1 MKKKSAD
8 LSKKVLASALSA
20 AMVVAFAPA
29 VALGDGTD
37 GVGAG
42 GDSVPQSIDSAVAA
56 VGESTYA
63 SLNEAF
69 AAAIASTTDKTVK
82 LLANVDNFEG
92 VVIQPEQ
99 EVTLDLNGMTL
110 TSAVNSTDS
119 SKHYYAVEN
128 WGTFTLEDSSAA
140 KTGKV
145 VTRGLDNELGYD
157 SEANEWIE
165 GNMTING
172 GTVVACD
179 ANGGACVWNEAVLTI
194 NDGTFQTTAEG
205 TTGSDTSLALRNNG
219 IATITGGKFDCA
231 SKWSYAIVSKNIL
244 EITPASG
251 STVEVYGAK
260 GCLGVDGGTAV
271 IDGGKYSTS
280 DYYALYVSN
289 DGQGK
294 EPTTAAVT
302 VNGGE
307 FDASTYSVWVGSDYN
322 NPVNSTIQIN
332 DGTFKKPL
340 CAQDCTL
347 TGAIKIAGGSFLN
360 GIARNAKSD
369 DRIAITGGKFS
380 EDPASYV
387 PASGYDIHQVGS
399 VYAVHAA
406 DAGTTWL
413 GGSSATCTS
422 SGSTAAGYCKGC
434 YDLGVSNV
442 VSSSSTIPALGHEY
456 TWVTTTP
463 ATESAEGV
471 MTGTCARCGSTIT
484 SPIPKLP
491 ASGSNE
497 TATDSSGAK
506 IDVTIDTNESVTLPD
521 GTQAAGT
528 ATYEASESDA
538 AKAEIAVPSTVTV
551 GSNTYVVT
559 KIADSAFEGQEQLA
573 SVTIPDTVVEI
584 GASAFA
590 GTSVASV
597 TIPEST
603 TVIGEGAFKGCSSLE
618 SVDIKGDVTKIA
630 ADTFAG
636 TALTS
641 VDIPDSV
648 ATIGAR
654 AFADSLIKTVSS
666 QATTVSKS
674 AFAGCSALKS
684 VDLPKAKTIGKNAFK
699 GAGLLKSVD
708 LPKVETI
715 GKGVFKGAGL
725 LKSVTTGTKLASIGK
740 KAFAGTAVKKL
751 VLTSKKLT
759 ASSVAGSLKG
769 SSVVKVVVKVSG
781 SKKAQEKIVDKY
793 TKAFAKKNSGKK
805 VKVVAAK

>member
-1 MKKKSAD
+1 MSKKSTQI
-8 LSKKVLASALSA
+8 SKKVLASALSA

-29 VALGDGTD
+29 VALADDTGDDVSGGAPAVANSEHPVDSTQLTDADAD
-37 GVGAG
+37 GVITVNSSGNYYLASDFSGSIVVEAENVSLYLNNVKVTATKSHAITSKASNLTIYGGTIDGA
-42 GDSVPQSIDSAVAA
+42 SVENA
-56 VGESTYA
+56 G
-63 SLNEAF
+63 
-69 AAAIASTTDKTVK
+69 AIYTAPGASTTVQSSVLTGSKWYVVKNLGTMILTQVK
-82 LLANVDNFEG
+82 LTQNHAQSSGIDNGYYGNNVNDCNQTYPKDE
-92 VVIQPEQ
+92 
-99 EVTLDLNGMTL
+99 
-110 TSAVNSTDS
+110 
-119 SKHYYAVEN
+119 
-128 WGTFTLEDSSAA
+128 
-140 KTGKV
+140 KTQV
-145 VTRGLDNELGYD
+145 WL
-157 SEANEWIE
+157 
-165 GNMTING
+165 TING
-172 GTVVACD
+172 GDYSSGMNVVKNDDYGFLKITDGLYHNTDGPAIL
-179 ANGGACVWNEAVLTI
+179 NWNVATI
-194 NDGTFQTTAEG
+194 ENGTF
-205 TTGSDTSLALRNNG
+205 
-219 IATITGGKFDCA
+219 
-231 SKWSYAIVSKNIL
+231 
-244 EITPASG
+244 
-251 STVEVYGAK
+251 EVNK
-260 GCLGVDGGTAV
+260 
-271 IDGGKYSTS
+271 S
-280 DYYALYVSN
+280 
-289 DGQGK
+289 
-294 EPTTAAVT
+294 
-302 VNGGE
+302 
-307 FDASTYSVWVGSDYN
+307 DASVLAVGSYN
-322 NPVNSTIQIN
+322 NKADQGVLDIKG
-332 DGTFKKPL
+332 GTFKAL
-340 CAQDCTL
+340 
-347 TGAIKIAGGSFLN
+347 AGGGLFGYGKDGTGYGTINISGGFFT
-360 GIARNAKSD
+360 GDVSASQKVTVTAGTFSD
-369 DRIAITGGKFS
+369 DPSA
-380 EDPASYV
+380 YV
-387 PASGYDIHQVGS
+387 ANGS
-399 VYAVHAA
+399 VGHKGSDGTYYVHAA
-406 DAGTTWL
+406 NEGVT
-413 GGSSATCTS
+413 SS
-422 SGSTAAGYCKGC
+422 SGSAATCTAAGYTGSTYCSIDG
-434 YDLGVSNV
+434 YVYSSN
-442 VSSSSTIPALGHEY
+442 STIPALGHEY

-463 ATESAEGV
+463 ATESAEGI
-471 MTGTCARCGSTIT
+471 MTGTCSRCGSTIT

-538 AKAEIAVPSTVTV
+538 AKAEVVIPSTVAV
-551 GSNTYVVT
+551 GSATYVVD
-559 KIADSAFEGQEQLA
+559 KIADSAFEGQEQLT

-684 VDLPKAKTIGKNAFK
+684 VDLPK
-699 GAGLLKSVD
+699 
-708 LPKVETI
+708 VETI
-715 GKGVFKGAGL
+715 GKSVFKGAGL

-740 KAFAGTAVKKL
+740 KAFAGTSVKKL

>member
-1 MKKKSAD
+1 MSKKSTQI
-8 LSKKVLASALSA
+8 SKKVLASALSA

-29 VALGDGTD
+29 VALADGANGNSDGGAVVSDTD
-37 GVGAG
+37 
-42 GDSVPQSIDSAVAA
+42 QSLPSAVD
-56 VGESTYA
+56 GLITIGTSGTY
-63 SLNEAF
+63 
-69 AAAIASTTDKTVK
+69 
-82 LLANVDNFEG
+82 
-92 VVIQPEQ
+92 
-99 EVTLDLNGMTL
+99 TL
-110 TSAVNSTDS
+110 TSDVTDS
-119 SKHYYAVEN
+119 IKVTADNV
-128 WGTFTLEDSSAA
+128 TLNLGNHTITAN
-140 KTGKV
+140 KTHAITNRGKN
-145 VTRGLDNELGYD
+145 LL
-157 SEANEWIE
+157 
-165 GNMTING
+165 ING
-172 GTVVACD
+172 GTVDGSAV
-179 ANGGACVWNEAVLTI
+179 GGAGAIYTAPGASTAVQGSALKGSKWYVLKNLGEITLNQVQLNQYDSDSSAIDNGWYNWKKVNVNDFNEPIPTNADTKVKLTI
-194 NDGTFQTTAEG
+194 NGGVYDGGLNTVKNDDLGE
-205 TTGSDTSLALRNNG
+205 LL
-219 IATITGGKFDCA
+219 ITGGTF
-231 SKWSYAIVSKNIL
+231 KNY
-244 EITPASG
+244 TQSAFQNH
-251 STVEVYGAK
+251 
-260 GCLGVDGGTAV
+260 GTATV
-271 IDGGKYSTS
+271 IDGEFVAESLCAIENCGCDQLGDPGKLTI
-280 DYYALYVSN
+280 AGGKFTGLLYVRSSYS
-289 DGQGK
+289 D
-294 EPTTAAVT
+294 VT
-302 VNGGE
+302 V
-307 FDASTYSVWVGSDYN
+307 
-322 NPVNSTIQIN
+322 
-332 DGTFKKPL
+332 
-340 CAQDCTL
+340 
-347 TGAIKIAGGSFLN
+347 AGGSFDG
-360 GIARNAKSD
+360 GIEV
-369 DRIAITGGKFS
+369 TGGSLEVKKGSFTGDITVGKS
-380 EDPASYV
+380 ASLKIDVGTFNTDPSTWVAN
-387 PASGYDIHQVGS
+387 GS
-399 VYAVHAA
+399 VGHKGSDGIYHVHAA
-406 DAGTTWL
+406 NEGVT
-413 GGSSATCTS
+413 SS
-422 SGSTAAGYCKGC
+422 SGSAATCTAAGYTGSTCCSIDG
-434 YDLGVSNV
+434 YVY
-442 VSSSSTIPALGHEY
+442 SSSSTIPALGHEY

-471 MTGTCARCGSTIT
+471 MTGTCSRCGSTIT

-538 AKAEIAVPSTVTV
+538 AKAEVVIPSTVAV
-551 GSNTYVVT
+551 GSATYVVD

-590 GTSVASV
+590 GTSLASIA
-597 TIPEST
+597 IPEST

-699 GAGLLKSVD
+699 GAGLLKSV
-708 LPKVETI
+708 
-715 GKGVFKGAGL
+715 
-725 LKSVTTGTKLASIGK
+725 TTGTKLASIGK
-740 KAFAGTAVKKL
+740 KALSGTSVKKL

>member
-1 MKKKSAD
+1 MSKKSTQI
-8 LSKKVLASALSA
+8 SKKVLASALSA

-29 VALGDGTD
+29 VALADGANGNSDGGAVVSDTD
-37 GVGAG
+37 
-42 GDSVPQSIDSAVAA
+42 QSLPSAVD
-56 VGESTYA
+56 GLITIGTSGTY
-63 SLNEAF
+63 
-69 AAAIASTTDKTVK
+69 
-82 LLANVDNFEG
+82 
-92 VVIQPEQ
+92 
-99 EVTLDLNGMTL
+99 TL
-110 TSAVNSTDS
+110 TSDVTDS
-119 SKHYYAVEN
+119 IKVTADNV
-128 WGTFTLEDSSAA
+128 TLNLGNHTITAN
-140 KTGKV
+140 KTHAITNRGKN
-145 VTRGLDNELGYD
+145 LL
-157 SEANEWIE
+157 
-165 GNMTING
+165 ING
-172 GTVVACD
+172 GTVDGAAVGGAGAIYTAPGASTTVQSSILKGSKWYVLKNLGEITLNQVQLNQYDSGSSAIDNGWYNWKKVNVNDFNEPIPAD
-179 ANGGACVWNEAVLTI
+179 ANTTVKLTI
-194 NDGTFQTTAEG
+194 NGGVYDGGLNTVKNDDLGE
-205 TTGSDTSLALRNNG
+205 LL
-219 IATITGGKFDCA
+219 ITGGTF
-231 SKWSYAIVSKNIL
+231 KNY
-244 EITPASG
+244 TQSAFQNH
-251 STVEVYGAK
+251 
-260 GCLGVDGGTAV
+260 GTATV
-271 IDGGKYSTS
+271 IDGEFVAESLYAIENCGCDQLGDPGKLTISGGKFTGL
-280 DYYALYVSN
+280 LYVRSSYS
-289 DGQGK
+289 D
-294 EPTTAAVT
+294 VT
-302 VNGGE
+302 V
-307 FDASTYSVWVGSDYN
+307 
-322 NPVNSTIQIN
+322 
-332 DGTFKKPL
+332 
-340 CAQDCTL
+340 
-347 TGAIKIAGGSFLN
+347 AGGSFDG
-360 GIARNAKSD
+360 GIKV
-369 DRIAITGGKFS
+369 TGGSLEVKKGSFTGDITVGES
-380 EDPASYV
+380 ASLKIDGGTFNTDPSTWVAN
-387 PASGYDIHQVGS
+387 GS
-399 VYAVHAA
+399 VGHKGSDGTYYVHAA
-406 DAGTTWL
+406 NEGVT
-413 GGSSATCTS
+413 SS
-422 SGSTAAGYCKGC
+422 SGSAATCTAAGYTGSTYCSIDG
-434 YDLGVSNV
+434 YVYSSN
-442 VSSSSTIPALGHEY
+442 STIPALGHEY

-463 ATESAEGV
+463 ATESAEGI
-471 MTGTCARCGSTIT
+471 MTGTCSRCGSTIT

-528 ATYEASESDA
+528 VEYKAPESDA

-590 GTSVASV
+590 GTSIASV

-684 VDLPKAKTIGKNAFK
+684 VDLPKVETIGKNAFK
-699 GAGLLKSVD
+699 GAGLLK
-708 LPKVETI
+708 T
-715 GKGVFKGAGL
+715 
-725 LKSVTTGTKLASIGK
+725 VTTGSKLASIGK
-740 KAFAGTAVKKL
+740 KAFAGTSVKKL

-769 SSVVKVVVKVSG
+769 SSVVKVAVKVSG